1 MRAGT
6 CAACEQKA
14 RHAERVPRA
23 TVARSPPWQGPRGRD
38 QRAQKDELS
47 CALSVITFEGEVYGS
62 IYMYAGANNR
72 CNEKKSKTCVTRR
85 RALVARNPIDSK
97 IMVLHATF
105 DEAPDGRKKEKQVTG
120 DEEGRRKGPLRGA
133 DVEGGRGPWP
143 VYARPKGGI
152 YDPAHEGAGRL
163 VPVAS
168 DHAEDH
174 RFGQVPDARARPVYV
189 YLAFVAASCCFVN
202 QAGGVC
208 LPVGCFERAFAVAT
222 YHRVVHPLP

>member
-38 QRAQKDELS
+38 QRVQKDELS

-97 IMVLHATF
+97 IMVLHAAF
-105 DEAPDGRKKEKQVTG
+105 DEAPDRRKKGKQVTG
-120 DEEGRRKGPLRGA
+120 DEEGRR
-133 DVEGGRGPWP
+133 GGRR
-143 VYARPKGGI
+143 A
-152 YDPAHEGAGRL
+152 AGC
-163 VPVAS
+163 
-168 DHAEDH
+168 
-174 RFGQVPDARARPVYV
+174 Q
-189 YLAFVAASCCFVN
+189 AASRRPETSSGARREHIMEHDLQCM
-202 QAGGVC
+202 
-208 LPVGCFERAFAVAT
+208 
-222 YHRVVHPLP
+222 